1 MCPSHEGN
9 IMPLHGSPVHGFEA
23 LDELLRTFSQQH
35 AVPGAALAVGRAGEL
50 LYARSIG
57 FAHVSENIPV
67 EPHSLFRIASISK
80 PITAVAI
87 LQQVERGHLTL
98 DSRVWELLKLD
109 EPTDPRWKLVTIR
122 QLLQH
127 TGGWDRSAGIDPMF
141 MSIEFAAEAGS
152 PPPAG
157 PSEVIRA
164 MLKRP
169 LDFDPGTKYA
179 YSNFGYCLLGRVLE
193 RLPSAAGRSFE
204 QIVREEVF
212 APVGAL
218 SPRLGRT
225 LTTSVD
231 EVLYDMPAIEG
242 EPPVLE
248 DSVFMPGEK
257 VAPPYGAWHLEAM
270 DSHGG
275 WIASAPDVVRFA
287 MGCDEAAA
295 EPTSN
300 RKTLLTRP
308 MIDEMFA
315 KPTDYTTREPDVWYG
330 HGWNVRTTG
339 SGTGRNT
346 WHLGAL
352 DGTSTIL
359 VRRSDGMTWAVLFNM
374 RKNAQ
379 GEELARLI
387 DPLVHGAADAVPAP

>member
-1 MCPSHEGN
+1 MQ
-9 IMPLHGSPVHGFEA
+9 LHGSPVGGFEA
-23 LDELLRTFSQQH
+23 FDELLCSFVEQH

-57 FAHVSENIPV
+57 FANAEEKIPV

-80 PITAVAI
+80 PVTAVAI
-87 LQQVERGHLTL
+87 LQQVERGPLTL
-98 DSRVWELLKLD
+98 ETCVWELLNLD
-109 EPTDPRWKLVTIR
+109 EPTDPRWKLVTVR
-122 QLLQH
+122 HLLQH
-127 TGGWDRSAGIDPMF
+127 TGGWDRSASFDPMF
-141 MSIEFAAEAGS
+141 KSVEFAAEAGT
-152 PPPAG
+152 PPPAR
-157 PSEVIRA
+157 PAEIIRA
-164 MLKRP
+164 MLQRP
-169 LDFDPGTKYA
+169 LDCDPGTKYA

-193 RLPSAAGRSFE
+193 CLPGAAGRSYE
-204 QIVREEVF
+204 QIVRDEVF
-212 APVGAL
+212 TPVGAL
-218 SPRLGRT
+218 SPHIGRT

-231 EVLYDMPAIEG
+231 EVRYSMPVIAG
-242 EPPVLE
+242 ESPVRE

-270 DSHGG
+270 DAHGG
-275 WIASAPDVVRFA
+275 WIASAPDLVRFA
-287 MGCDEAAA
+287 MGCDEAAV
-295 EPTSN
+295 EPTSQ
-300 RKTLLTRP
+300 RTSLLTRP
-308 MIDEMFA
+308 MIEEMFA
-315 KPTDYTTREPDVWYG
+315 KPTDYTAKEPDVWYG

-374 RKNAQ
+374 RKNAK

-387 DPLVHGAADAVPAP
+387 DPLVHGAANAVPAP

>member
-1 MCPSHEGN
+1 
-9 IMPLHGSPVHGFEA
+9 
-23 LDELLRTFSQQH
+23 
-35 AVPGAALAVGRAGEL
+35 
-50 LYARSIG
+50 
-57 FAHVSENIPV
+57 
-67 EPHSLFRIASISK
+67 
-80 PITAVAI
+80 
-87 LQQVERGHLTL
+87 
-98 DSRVWELLKLD
+98 
-109 EPTDPRWKLVTIR
+109 
-122 QLLQH
+122 
-127 TGGWDRSAGIDPMF
+127 MF
-141 MSIEFAAEAGS
+141 MSVAFATEAGT

-157 PSEVIRA
+157 PAEVIRA

-193 RLPSAAGRSFE
+193 CLPSAHGRRYE
-204 QIVREEVF
+204 QLVRDEVF

-231 EVLYDMPAIEG
+231 EVRYGLPVIEG
-242 EPPVLE
+242 EPAVRE
-248 DSVFMPGEK
+248 DSVFTPGEK

-275 WIASAPDVVRFA
+275 WIASATDLVRFA
-287 MGCDEAAA
+287 MGCDEAAT
-295 EPTSN
+295 EPSSN
-300 RKTLLTRP
+300 RQALLSLA

-315 KPTDYTTREPDVWYG
+315 KPSGEDLTESEIWYG
-330 HGWNVRTTG
+330 HGWNVRT
-339 SGTGRNT
+339 SGNGRNT
-346 WHLGAL
+346 WHMGAL

-374 RKNAQ
+374 RKNAN

-387 DPLVHGAADAVPAP
+387 DPLVHGAANAVPSP

>member
-1 MCPSHEGN
+1 ML
-9 IMPLHGSPVHGFEA
+9 LHGSHVAGFEPF
-23 LDELLRTFSQQH
+23 DELLRSFVSQH
-35 AVPGAALAVGRAGEL
+35 AVPGASIAVGRGGEI
-50 LYARSIG
+50 LYARAFGI
-57 FAHVSENIPV
+57 ANVVEKVPV

-80 PITAVAI
+80 PVTAVAI
-87 LQQVERGHLTL
+87 LQQCERGNLTL
-98 DSRVWELLKLD
+98 DSCVWELLKLD
-109 EPTDPRWKLVTIR
+109 EPTDPRWKQVTIR

-127 TGGWDRSAGIDPMF
+127 TGGWDRNASIDPMF
-141 MSIEFAAEAGS
+141 MSVAFATEAGT

-157 PSEVIRA
+157 PAEVIRA

-193 RLPSAAGRSFE
+193 SLPSARGRSYE
-204 QIVREEVF
+204 QIVRDEVF
-212 APVGAL
+212 TPVGAL
-218 SPRLGRT
+218 SPRIGHT

-231 EVLYDMPAIEG
+231 EVRYSMPVIDG
-242 EPPVLE
+242 EPPVRE

-270 DSHGG
+270 HAHGG
-275 WIASAPDVVRFA
+275 WIASAPDLVRFA
-287 MGCDEAAA
+287 MGCDEAAT
-295 EPTSN
+295 EPSSN
-300 RKTLLTRP
+300 RQALLSLA

-315 KPTDYTTREPDVWYG
+315 KPSGEDLTESEIWYG
-330 HGWNVRTTG
+330 HGWNVRT
-339 SGTGRNT
+339 SGNGRNT
-346 WHLGAL
+346 WHMGAL

-374 RKNAQ
+374 RKNAN

-387 DPLVHGAADAVPAP
+387 DPLVHGAANAVPSP

>member
-1 MCPSHEGN
+1 MN
-9 IMPLHGSPVHGFEA
+9 LHGSPVAGFDA
-23 LDELLRTFSQQH
+23 FDELLRSFVEQH
-35 AVPGAALAVGRAGEL
+35 AVPGAALAVGRAGVL

-57 FAHVSENIPV
+57 FAHVEDKIPV
-67 EPHSLFRIASISK
+67 EPHALFRIASISK

-87 LQQVERGHLTL
+87 LQHVERGQLTL
-98 DSRVWELLKLD
+98 ESRVWELLKLD
-109 EPTDPRWKLVTIR
+109 EPTDPRWKLVTVR
-122 QLLQH
+122 HLLQH
-127 TGGWDRSAGIDPMF
+127 TGGWDRSLSFDPMF
-141 MSIEFAAEAGS
+141 QSVEFAAEAGT

-157 PSEVIRA
+157 PTEIIRA

-169 LDFDPGTKYA
+169 LDGDPGTKYA
-179 YSNFGYCLLGRVLE
+179 YSNYGYCLLGRVLE
-193 RLPSAAGRSFE
+193 SLPTALGRSYE
-204 QIVREEVF
+204 QIVRDELF

-218 SPRLGRT
+218 SPCIGRT
-225 LTTSVD
+225 LTTSID
-231 EVLYDMPAIEG
+231 EVRYSMPVIEG

-248 DSVFMPGEK
+248 DSVFAPSEK
-257 VAPPYGAWHLEAM
+257 VAPPYGAWNLEAM

-275 WIASAPDVVRFA
+275 WIASAPDLVRFA

-295 EPTSN
+295 EPNST
-300 RKTLLTRP
+300 RKSLLTRA

-315 KPTDYTTREPDVWYG
+315 KPTDYPAKESDVWYG

-374 RKNAQ
+374 RKNAK

-387 DPLVHGAADAVPAP
+387 DPLVHGAANAVPSL

>member
-1 MCPSHEGN
+1 MS
-9 IMPLHGSPVHGFEA
+9 LHGSYVAGFDA
-23 LDELLRTFSQQH
+23 FDELLRSFVTQH
-35 AVPGAALAVGRAGEL
+35 AVPGASIAVGRGGEI
-50 LYARSIG
+50 LYARAIG
-57 FAHVSENIPV
+57 FANVEDKIPV

-87 LQQVERGHLTL
+87 LQQVERGPLSL
-98 DSRVWELLKLD
+98 DTRAWELLKLD
-109 EPTDPRWKLVTIR
+109 EPTDPRWKRVTVR
-122 QLLQH
+122 HLLQH
-127 TGGWDRSAGIDPMF
+127 TGGWDSKASFDPMF
-141 MSIEFAAEAGS
+141 RSVEFATEAGT

-157 PSEVIRA
+157 PAQIIRA

-169 LDFDPGTKYA
+169 LDCDPGTKYA

-193 RLPSAAGRSFE
+193 CLPTFNGRSYE
-204 QIVREEVF
+204 QIVRDEVF
-212 APVGAL
+212 ARVGAL
-218 SPRLGRT
+218 SPRIGRT

-231 EVLYDMPAIEG
+231 EVRYYMPVIAG

-248 DSVFMPGEK
+248 DSVFTPGEK
-257 VAPPYGAWHLEAM
+257 VAPPCGAWNLEAM

-275 WIASAPDVVRFA
+275 WIASAADLVRFA

-295 EPTSN
+295 EPTSK
-300 RKTLLTRP
+300 RDSHFTRS
-308 MIDEMFA
+308 MIEEMFA
-315 KPTDYTTREPDVWYG
+315 KPTDYTAKEPDVWYG
-330 HGWNVRTTG
+330 QGWNVRTTG

-387 DPLVHGAADAVPAP
+387 DPLVHGAANAVPAS

>member
-1 MCPSHEGN
+1 
-9 IMPLHGSPVHGFEA
+9 MPLHGSPVHGFEA
-23 LDELLRTFSQQH
+23 FDELLRSFVLQH

-57 FAHVSENIPV
+57 FANSEEKISV
-67 EPHSLFRIASISK
+67 EPHSLFRIASLSK
-80 PITAVAI
+80 PVTAVAI
-87 LQQVERGHLTL
+87 LQQVERGNLTL
-98 DSRVWELLKLD
+98 DTRVWEWLMLD
-109 EPTDPRWKLVTIR
+109 EPTDPRWKLVTVR
-122 QLLQH
+122 HLLQH
-127 TGGWDRSAGIDPMF
+127 TGGWDRSVSFDPMF
-141 MSIEFAAEAGS
+141 KSVEFASEAGT
-152 PPPAG
+152 PPPAR
-157 PSEVIRA
+157 PAEIIQA

-169 LDFDPGTKYA
+169 LDCDPGTKYA

-193 RLPSAAGRSFE
+193 RLSIADGRSYE
-204 QIVREEVF
+204 QIVRDEVF

-218 SPRLGRT
+218 SPRIGRT
-225 LTTSVD
+225 LTTSID
-231 EVLYDMPAIEG
+231 EVRYSMPVIDG
-242 EPPVLE
+242 EPPVLV

-257 VAPPYGAWHLEAM
+257 VSPPYGAWHLEAM

-275 WIASAPDVVRFA
+275 WIASAPDLVRFA

-300 RKTLLTRP
+300 RQSLLTRP
-308 MIDEMFA
+308 MIDEMFSQ
-315 KPTDYTTREPDVWYG
+315 PTDYTVKEPDVWYS

-374 RKNAQ
+374 RKNAK

-387 DPLVHGAADAVPAP
+387 DSLVHVAADAVLAP